1 MANRWGSNGN
11 SERLYFGGA
20 LKSLKA
26 RQVATVRP
34 QRSASSKRQGSGSAP
49 RLARWK
55 TARRAQKGS
64 QEPTKAPSTAK
75 MMRRVEAISTV

>member
-1 MANRWGSNGN
+1 MSGLAQ
-11 SERLYFGGA
+11 L
-20 LKSLKA
+20 LTKA

-55 TARRAQKGS
+55 TARRAQKAYINLLFLQAVILS
-64 QEPTKAPSTAK
+64 RFS
-75 MMRRVEAISTV
+75 M